1 MVMGW
6 SLPDDLTRQASSL
19 WQGGEEY
26 NAARGLDFQQVTR
39 TIPGNLRF
47 AGDLRERMLRGQV
60 GAVVNFELPS
70 DVPAYTHRIGAQNH
84 TLPPRERA
92 GGAKPVK
99 DSI

>member
-1 MVMGW
+1 MF
-6 SLPDDLTRQASSL
+6 T
-19 WQGGEEY
+19 QGGEEY

-39 TIPGNLRF
+39 TISRQSGRCL
-47 AGDLRERMLRGQV
+47 ADDLRERMLRGQV

-84 TLPPRERA
+84 TLPA

>member
-1 MVMGW
+1 MFA
-6 SLPDDLTRQASSL
+6 LLTIFLKQASVL
-19 WQGGEEY
+19 TQGGEEY

-39 TIPGNLRF
+39 TISRQSGRRF
-47 AGDLRERMLRGQV
+47 AGDLRERCCGQV

-84 TLPPRERA
+84 TLPA
-92 GGAKPVK
+92 GGGRAKPVK

>member
-1 MVMGW
+1 M
-6 SLPDDLTRQASSL
+6 
-19 WQGGEEY
+19 
-26 NAARGLDFQQVTR
+26 
-39 TIPGNLRF
+39 
-47 AGDLRERMLRGQV
+47 RGQV

-84 TLPPRERA
+84 THLPA